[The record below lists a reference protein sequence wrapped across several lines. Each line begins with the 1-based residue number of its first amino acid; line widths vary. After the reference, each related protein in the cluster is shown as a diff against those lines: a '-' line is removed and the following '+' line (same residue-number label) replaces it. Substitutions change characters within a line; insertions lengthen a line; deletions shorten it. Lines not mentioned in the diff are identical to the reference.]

1 MDLIMKFEDIFDEW
15 KKDCDID
22 RTDLAVESL
31 KIPKLHHKYYM
42 WYIAEKNA
50 LRKLELQ
57 MKELKLAKNEFYGQ
71 GHTEETREKGW
82 TLPARGMILK
92 TDIPMYL
99 EADKDIIEHSLKI
112 GMQQEKV
119 EFLESIIKS
128 LQTRGY
134 LIKNA
139 IDFMRF
145 QMGG

>member
-57 MKELKLAKNEFYGQ
+57 MKELKLAIFNIFTPAGL
-71 GHTEETREKGW
+71 REK
-82 TLPARGMILK
+82 
-92 TDIPMYL
+92 
-99 EADKDIIEHSLKI
+99 E
-112 GMQQEKV
+112 
-119 EFLESIIKS
+119 
-128 LQTRGY
+128 
-134 LIKNA
+134 
-139 IDFMRF
+139 
-145 QMGG
+145 